1 MKLIPITLF
10 AVLIF
15 CSCNNAP
22 ALKETEALQ
31 IINSELKYP
40 RVVDYE
46 IYRSDPAHAKKLLD
60 AGLETSGMVVIQK
73 TQKLKDIGSPLITF
87 TEAASR
93 SLIPVN
99 DKEKGLDIQKV
110 KIADEIVTDV
120 KASASGEDKNSMIV
134 NYTTAYK
141 NITPFAVLMTR
152 NLNEPVKHTV
162 TFILQGDKWVLQK
175 R

>member
-1 MKLIPITLF
+1 MKQILITLF
-10 AVLIF
+10 AALMF
-15 CSCNNAP
+15 YCCNNTP
-22 ALKETEALQ
+22 VLKETEALQ

-40 RVVDYE
+40 RVVDYD

-60 AGLETSGMVVIQK
+60 AGLETSGMVTIQR

-87 TEAASR
+87 TESASHFF
-93 SLIPVN
+93 LPVS
-99 DKEKGLDIQKV
+99 DKEKALDIQKV

-120 KASASGEDKNSMIV
+120 KISASGENKNSMIV
-134 NYTTAYK
+134 VYTTVYK

-152 NLNEPVKHTV
+152 NLNDPVKHTV